1 MVELERSVT
10 MALEEKL
17 LLGTTVAKD
26 KTEQLREKVEEL
38 HKQGIKPKLVMM
50 RVGDKADDLAYQR
63 SALSRMEKVNILSEV
78 QEFSNDVTEEVFL
91 RQLEENNQN
100 DEVHGILIFL
110 PLPKHLDLK
119 KVKECISPDKDI
131 DAISPVNIARLMNAE
146 KCFVPCTPKAVMEL
160 LSYYNIPLQGKHVV
174 VIGRSMVVGK
184 PVSMLL
190 LNENA
195 TVTMTHSK
203 TTNLHELTK
212 KADIIVCA
220 LGKSKFLT
228 EEYVSS
234 HSIVIDVGINV
245 DETGALTGDADTE
258 QILPII
264 KEITPVPRGVG
275 SVTTVM
281 LAKQVIESSE
291 RGLQQK

>member
-1 MVELERSVT
+1 MV
-10 MALEEKL
+10 LEEKL

-78 QEFSNDVTEEVFL
+78 QEFPNDVTEEVFL

-131 DAISPVNIARLMNAE
+131 DAISPINIARLMNAE
-146 KCFVPCTPKAVMEL
+146 ECFVPCTPKAVMEL

-203 TTNLHELTK
+203 TTNLQELTK
-212 KADIIVCA
+212 RADIIVCA

-228 EEYVSS
+228 EEHVSS

-258 QILPII
+258 QILPIV
-264 KEITPVPRGVG
+264 KAITPVPRGVG

-281 LAKQVIESSE
+281 LAKQVIESAE

>member
-1 MVELERSVT
+1 MVEWERSVIV
-10 MALEEKL
+10 ALEEKL

-78 QEFSNDVTEEVFL
+78 QEFPNDVTEEVFL
-91 RQLEENNQN
+91 KQLEENNQS

-131 DAISPVNIARLMNAE
+131 DAISPINIARLMNAE
-146 KCFVPCTPKAVMEL
+146 ECFVPCTPKAVMEL

-212 KADIIVCA
+212 SADIIVCA

-234 HSIVIDVGINV
+234 HSVVIDVGINV

-264 KEITPVPRGVG
+264 KAITPVPRGVG

-281 LAKQVIESSE
+281 LAKQVIESAE

>member
-1 MVELERSVT
+1 

-38 HKQGIKPKLVMM
+38 YKQGIKPKLVMM

-78 QEFSNDVTEEVFL
+78 QEFPNDVTEEVFL

-131 DAISPVNIARLMNAE
+131 DAISPINIARLMNAE
-146 KCFVPCTPKAVMEL
+146 ECFVPCTPKAVMEL

-203 TTNLHELTK
+203 TTNLQELTK
-212 KADIIVCA
+212 SADIIVCA
-220 LGKSKFLT
+220 LGKLKFLT
-228 EEYVSS
+228 EEYVSP

-245 DETGALTGDADTE
+245 DETGALTGDVDTE
-258 QILPII
+258 QILPIV
-264 KEITPVPRGVG
+264 KAITPVPRGVG

-281 LAKQVIESSE
+281 LAKQVIESAE

>member
-1 MVELERSVT
+1 MV
-10 MALEEKL
+10 LEEKL

-78 QEFSNDVTEEVFL
+78 QEFPNDVTEEVFL
-91 RQLEENNQN
+91 KQLEENNQS

-131 DAISPVNIARLMNAE
+131 DAISPINIARLMNAE
-146 KCFVPCTPKAVMEL
+146 ECFVPCTPKAVMEL

-174 VIGRSMVVGK
+174 VIGRSMVIGK

-203 TTNLHELTK
+203 TTNLQELTK
-212 KADIIVCA
+212 RADIIVCA

-228 EEYVSS
+228 EEHVSS

-264 KEITPVPRGVG
+264 KAITPVPRGVG

-281 LAKQVIESSE
+281 LAKQVIESAE

>member
-1 MVELERSVT
+1 MVELERSVIV
-10 MALEEKL
+10 ALEEKL

-26 KTEQLREKVEEL
+26 KTEQLREKVEAL

-78 QEFSNDVTEEVFL
+78 QEFPNDVTEEVFL

-146 KCFVPCTPKAVMEL
+146 ECFVPCTPKAVMEL

-203 TTNLHELTK
+203 TTNLQELTK
-212 KADIIVCA
+212 SADIIVCA

-258 QILPII
+258 QILPIV
-264 KEITPVPRGVG
+264 KAITPVPRGVG

-281 LAKQVIESSE
+281 LAKQVIESAE

>member
-1 MVELERSVT
+1 

-78 QEFSNDVTEEVFL
+78 QEFPNDVTEEVFL

-131 DAISPVNIARLMNAE
+131 DAISPINIARLMNAE

-203 TTNLHELTK
+203 TTNLQELTK
-212 KADIIVCA
+212 CADIIVCA

-228 EEYVSS
+228 EEYVSP

-258 QILPII
+258 QILPIV
-264 KEITPVPRGVG
+264 KAVTPVPRGVG

-281 LAKQVIESSE
+281 LVKQVIESAE

>member
-10 MALEEKL
+10 MVLEEKL

-78 QEFSNDVTEEVFL
+78 QEFPNDVTEEVFL
-91 RQLEENNQN
+91 KQLEENNQS

-131 DAISPVNIARLMNAE
+131 DAISPINIARLMNAE
-146 KCFVPCTPKAVMEL
+146 ECFVPCTPKAVMEL

-203 TTNLHELTK
+203 TTNLQELTK
-212 KADIIVCA
+212 RADIIVCA

-228 EEYVSS
+228 EEHVSS

-245 DETGALTGDADTE
+245 DETGALTGDADTQ
-258 QILPII
+258 QILPIV
-264 KEITPVPRGVG
+264 KAITPVPRGVG

-281 LAKQVIESSE
+281 LAKQVIESAE

>member
-1 MVELERSVT
+1 

-38 HKQGIKPKLVMM
+38 HKQGIKPKLVMI

-78 QEFSNDVTEEVFL
+78 QEFPNDVTEEVFL
-91 RQLEENNQN
+91 RKLEENNQN

-131 DAISPVNIARLMNAE
+131 DAISPINIARLMNAE
-146 KCFVPCTPKAVMEL
+146 ECFVPCTPKAVMEL

-203 TTNLHELTK
+203 TTNLQELTK
-212 KADIIVCA
+212 RADIIVCA

-245 DETGALTGDADTE
+245 DESGALTGDADTE
-258 QILPII
+258 QILPIV
-264 KEITPVPRGVG
+264 KAITPVPRGVG

-281 LAKQVIESSE
+281 LAEQVIESAE
-291 RGLQQK
+291 RGL

>member
-1 MVELERSVT
+1 

-78 QEFSNDVTEEVFL
+78 QEFPNDVTEEVFL
-91 RQLEENNQN
+91 RQLEQNNQN

-131 DAISPVNIARLMNAE
+131 DAISPINIARLMNAE

-203 TTNLHELTK
+203 TTNLQELTK
-212 KADIIVCA
+212 RADIIVCA

-228 EEYVSS
+228 EEHVSS

-245 DETGALTGDADTE
+245 DETGALTE
-258 QILPII
+258 QILPIV
-264 KEITPVPRGVG
+264 KAITPVPRGVG

-281 LAKQVIESSE
+281 LAKQVIESAE

>member
-1 MVELERSVT
+1 MVEWERSVIV
-10 MALEEKL
+10 ALEEKL

-78 QEFSNDVTEEVFL
+78 QEFPNDVTEEVFL

-131 DAISPVNIARLMNAE
+131 DAISPINIARLMNAE
-146 KCFVPCTPKAVMEL
+146 ECFVPCTPKAVMEL

-212 KADIIVCA
+212 SADIIVCA

-234 HSIVIDVGINV
+234 HSVVIDVGINV

-258 QILPII
+258 QILPIV
-264 KEITPVPRGVG
+264 KAITPVPRGVG

-281 LAKQVIESSE
+281 LAKQVIESAE

>member
-1 MVELERSVT
+1 

-26 KTEQLREKVEEL
+26 KTEQLRKKVEEL

-78 QEFSNDVTEEVFL
+78 QEFPNDVTEEVFL

-146 KCFVPCTPKAVMEL
+146 ECFVPCTPKAVMEL

-264 KEITPVPRGVG
+264 KAITPVPRGVG

-281 LAKQVIESSE
+281 LAKQVIESAE
-291 RGLQQK
+291 RGLQ

>member
-1 MVELERSVT
+1 MVELERSVIV
-10 MALEEKL
+10 ALEEKL

-78 QEFSNDVTEEVFL
+78 QEFPNDVTEEVFL
-91 RQLEENNQN
+91 KQLEENNQS

-146 KCFVPCTPKAVMEL
+146 ECFVPCTPKAVMEL

-203 TTNLHELTK
+203 TTNLQELTK
-212 KADIIVCA
+212 SADIIVCA

-264 KEITPVPRGVG
+264 KAVTPVPRGVG

-281 LAKQVIESSE
+281 LAKQVIESAE

>member
-1 MVELERSVT
+1 

-203 TTNLHELTK
+203 TTNLQELTK
-212 KADIIVCA
+212 RADIIVCA

-228 EEYVSS
+228 EEHVSS

-264 KEITPVPRGVG
+264 KAVTPVPRGVG

-281 LAKQVIESSE
+281 LAKQVIESAE

>member
-1 MVELERSVT
+1 

-78 QEFSNDVTEEVFL
+78 QEFPNDVTEEVFL

-131 DAISPVNIARLMNAE
+131 DAISPINIARLMNAE
-146 KCFVPCTPKAVMEL
+146 ECFVPCTPKAVMEL

-203 TTNLHELTK
+203 TTNLQELTK
-212 KADIIVCA
+212 SADIIVCA

-234 HSIVIDVGINV
+234 HSVVIDVGINV

-258 QILPII
+258 QILPIV
-264 KEITPVPRGVG
+264 KAITPVPRGVG

-281 LAKQVIESSE
+281 LAKQVIESAE

>member
-1 MVELERSVT
+1 

-26 KTEQLREKVEEL
+26 KTEQLKEQVAQL
-38 HKQGIKPKLVMM
+38 QKQGIKPKLVMM
-50 RVGDKADDLAYQR
+50 RVGEKADDLAYQR

-78 QEFSNDVTEEVFL
+78 QEFPNDVTEEVFL
-91 RQLEENNQN
+91 RQLEENNQS

-131 DAISPVNIARLMNAE
+131 DAISPINIARLMNAE

-203 TTNLHELTK
+203 TTNLQELTK
-212 KADIIVCA
+212 RADIIVCA

-228 EEYVSS
+228 EEHVSS

-264 KEITPVPRGVG
+264 KAVTPVPRGVG

-281 LAKQVIESSE
+281 LAKQVIESAE

>member
-1 MVELERSVT
+1 MV
-10 MALEEKL
+10 LEEKL

-78 QEFSNDVTEEVFL
+78 QEFPNDVTEEVFL
-91 RQLEENNQN
+91 KQLEENNQS

-131 DAISPVNIARLMNAE
+131 DAISPINIARLMNAE
-146 KCFVPCTPKAVMEL
+146 ECFVPCTPKAVMEL

-203 TTNLHELTK
+203 TTNLQELTK
-212 KADIIVCA
+212 RADIIVCA

-228 EEYVSS
+228 EEHVSS

-245 DETGALTGDADTE
+245 DETGALTGDADTQ
-258 QILPII
+258 QILPIV
-264 KEITPVPRGVG
+264 KAITPVPRGVG

-281 LAKQVIESSE
+281 LAKQVIESAE